1 MEKAILQLET
11 LSCPSCMQKIEGALK
26 SVNGIDKDSIKVL
39 FNSSKVKINFDS
51 AVTSI
56 EEIQKAIENV
66 GYPVLKAKV
75 KSDSRCLETIKEN
88 FLNLI
93 AVNFYSIKR
102 GYRYNCKE
110 E

>member
-66 GYPVLKAKV
+66 GGIAFFVVIRFEVLRNDKRELSKL
-75 KSDSRCLETIKEN
+75 DSRK
-88 FLNLI
+88 FL
-93 AVNFYSIKR
+93 FDKKR
-102 GYRYNCKE
+102 VSL
-110 E
+110 